1 MTINPVPVM
10 DPLSQLEDLK
20 EAANKLSIEIVTDS
34 LFDPEVMIQSGYCKV
49 KGKKM
54 IILDNLL
61 SIEEQ
66 NEVIL
71 QTLKKFD
78 MEDIYLPSWIRERI
92 ESDSNIGNQ
101 T

>member
-61 SIEEQ
+61 SIAEQ

>member
-1 MTINPVPVM
+1 M

-61 SIEEQ
+61 SIAEQ

>member
-1 MTINPVPVM
+1 M
-10 DPLSQLEDLK
+10 DPLSRLEDLK
-20 EAANKLSIEIVTDS
+20 EAASKLSIDIVTDS
-34 LFDPEVMIQSGYCKV
+34 LFDPEIMIQSGYCKV
-49 KGKKM
+49 KGKRM

-71 QTLKKFD
+71 QTLKRFNL
-78 MEDIYLPSWIRERI
+78 EDIYLPSWIRERT
-92 ESDSNIGNQ
+92 ESDSNIGSQ

>member
-1 MTINPVPVM
+1 M

>member
-1 MTINPVPVM
+1 M

-71 QTLKKFD
+71 QTLKKSD
-78 MEDIYLPSWIRERI
+78 MADIYLPSWIRERI

>member
-1 MTINPVPVM
+1 MN
-10 DPLSQLEDLK
+10 PLSQLEDLK

-61 SIEEQ
+61 SIAEQ

>member
-1 MTINPVPVM
+1 M

-34 LFDPEVMIQSGYCKV
+34 LFDPEIMIQSGYCKV

-71 QTLKKFD
+71 QTIKKFD
-78 MEDIYLPSWIRERI
+78 MEDIYLPSWIRERL

>member
-1 MTINPVPVM
+1 M

-20 EAANKLSIEIVTDS
+20 EAANKLSIEIGTDS

-61 SIEEQ
+61 SIAEQ

>member
-1 MTINPVPVM
+1 MNPR
-10 DPLSQLEDLK
+10 SQLEDLK
-20 EAANKLSIEIVTDS
+20 EAANKLSIEVVTDS
-34 LFDPEVMIQSGYCKV
+34 LFDPEVMIQSGYCKA

>member
-1 MTINPVPVM
+1 M

-61 SIEEQ
+61 SIAEQ

-78 MEDIYLPSWIRERI
+78 MEDIYLPSWIRERL
-92 ESDSNIGNQ
+92 EPDSNIGN
-101 T
+101 

>member
-1 MTINPVPVM
+1 M

-78 MEDIYLPSWIRERI
+78 MEDIYLPSWVRERI